1 MGYRYFQTAGRPVV
15 FPFGFGLSYTTFSY
29 SDFQASRERTSFTLT
44 NTGLRP
50 GAEVAQLYVSGP
62 RDRVFRPAL
71 ELKGFRK
78 VFLQPGES
86 RRVEIPLDGYA
97 FRWFNPRTSQWEV
110 EGGAYRI
117 SVGPNAGNLP
127 LSAVLEVEGTDPGA
141 VCDREVF
148 APYFTGRVEDVPD
161 GAFEALL
168 GRPIPEARWDRSA
181 PLTLQDS
188 FAQLSYARGRS
199 ARLADKLLTRM
210 ARRKERRGEPDPVTL
225 FIRNMPFRGLV
236 KLSNGLADT
245 EMALGVLDM
254 ANGHS
259 FRGFGRAV
267 RAFFA
272 NRRARRERRKRLGL

>member
-1 MGYRYFQTAGRPVV
+1 MHGMLPPA
-15 FPFGFGLSYTTFSY
+15 
-29 SDFQASRERTSFTLT
+29 DMASKAS
-44 NTGLRP
+44 P
-50 GAEVAQLYVSGP
+50 S
-62 RDRVFRPAL
+62 
-71 ELKGFRK
+71 
-78 VFLQPGES
+78 
-86 RRVEIPLDGYA
+86 
-97 FRWFNPRTSQWEV
+97 
-110 EGGAYRI
+110 
-117 SVGPNAGNLP
+117 AGNLP

-141 VCDREVF
+141 VYDREVF
-148 APYFTGRVEDVPD
+148 APYFTGRVEDVSD

-245 EMALGVLDM
+245 QFALGALDM
-254 ANGHS
+254 ANGHG
-259 FRGFGRAV
+259 FRGFFRALS
-267 RAFFA
+267 AFVSA
-272 NRRARRERRKRLGL
+272 RLEHRRRRKRLGL